1 MDCIFDD
8 LYRQV
13 RLQAF
18 CESGA
23 YHIDWKR
30 KQHPLLELGVVR

>member
-13 RLQAF
+13 WLQAF